1 MKINAGTFNSLRQDA
16 EARIGQARKTLD
28 SLQGRASRALRGFRL
43 QTRMRGAHWTER
55 VRQQLTSSVRALRLD
70 KLQEHVM
77 GAVGVASKG
86 QVERISR
93 KLAKISKKLDALSE
107 TKPN

>member
-1 MKINAGTFNSLRQDA
+1 MKINAGTLSSLRQDA
-16 EARIGQARKTLD
+16 EARIGRARRKLD

-43 QTRMRGAHWTER
+43 QARRRGAHWTER
-55 VRQQLTSSVRALRLD
+55 VRQLTSSVRALRLN
-70 KLQEHVM
+70 KLQAQLM
-77 GAVGVASKG
+77 DAVGVASSG

-93 KLAKISKKLDALSE
+93 ELAKISKKLDAISG

>member
-1 MKINAGTFNSLRQDA
+1 MKINAGTFSSLRQDA

-28 SLQGRASRALRGFRL
+28 SLQGRASRVLRGFRL

-55 VRQQLTSSVRALRLD
+55 VRQLTSSVRALRLD

-86 QVERISR
+86 QVDRISR
-93 KLAKISKKLDALSE
+93 KLAKISKKLDALSG